1 MAIATTND
9 NDVRSFG
16 RKEVACEPDGGISTI
31 SELVKYS
38 VSLVVDV
45 SDVYWVIP
53 SRPITVR
60 TLQIRESEVKVV
72 RRQGFH
78 SSLEVLP
85 ES

>member
-1 MAIATTND
+1 MVIATTND

-16 RKEVACEPDGGISTI
+16 SKEVACEPDGRIRTI

-38 VSLVVDV
+38 VSLAVDV
-45 SDVYWVIP
+45 SDVYWVIS
-53 SRPITVR
+53 SRPIPSR
-60 TLQIRESEVKVV
+60 TLQIRESEVKVM

-78 SSLEVLP
+78 FSLEVLL